1 MRIAFIIVRMNYYR
15 LMAPAIDAALSRGW
29 HVECWH
35 DIGTPMPMRPLDF
48 PSIETVPYFSN
59 GAVTFREYQG
69 IAELP
74 SLMGKKLVDVVVNLI
89 MPVNVRQENWPDKC
103 DRSFY
108 VCLEPTSTMDIFINM
123 VHPEEVRQV
132 DMFALTTPYR
142 LEQCIQVMKM
152 IKRIPFTNQIEE
164 EIRQKSVI
172 VGWPQIDQLSLIDP
186 KEVRHRWG
194 IPEKQPVVVY
204 LNWPDASMHG
214 LRQALFSATSLK
226 QKLAAL
232 ARFPKE
238 WLTALSL
245 LCEPNLGHI
254 GKAVRTFCDR
264 NGAYLLVKC
273 RHRDKVWP
281 LEERIADRVVYDESY
296 YPHTILEVMSIAD
309 LCMGYF
315 SYGVRES
322 VAAHTPYLV
331 LDVAGLADI
340 YVSEKQESILR
351 MLSRPGGFFNYA
363 GATHMMDA
371 AQITHNLHD
380 MSIAD
385 FHVNPHAQTEY
396 FDKYLGVRG
405 TPNADLFMNAVQGL
419 IEKERGTKF

>member
-1 MRIAFIIVRMNYYR
+1 MRIAFIIVRMNWYR
-15 LMAPAIDAALSRGW
+15 TMAAAIDAALSRGW

-48 PSIETVPYFSN
+48 PLIETTPYFSN

-69 IAELP
+69 ITELS
-74 SLMGKKLVDVVVNLI
+74 SLMGKKLVDVVVNSI
-89 MPVNVRQENWPDKC
+89 APVNICQENWPDKC
-103 DRSFY
+103 NRSIY
-108 VCLEPTSTMDIFINM
+108 VCLEPSPMDIFRNM
-123 VHPEEVRQV
+123 VNPEGLRQV
-132 DMFALTTPYR
+132 DMFALTTPYW
-142 LEQCIQVMKM
+142 LEQGIQVMKM

-186 KEVRHRWG
+186 IEVRHRWG
-194 IPEKQPVVVY
+194 IPEKQPVIVY
-204 LNWPDASMHG
+204 LNWVDASMHG

-226 QKLAAL
+226 KKATALGRFPNDWRKAL
-232 ARFPKE
+232 A
-238 WLTALSL
+238 L
-245 LCEPNLGHI
+245 LCEPNLGYI
-254 GKAVRTFCDR
+254 TKAVRAFC
-264 NGAYLLVKC
+264 NNNNAYLLVKC
-273 RHRDKVWP
+273 RHRDKAWP

-315 SYGVRES
+315 SYAVRES
-322 VAAHTPYLV
+322 VATYTPYLV

-340 YVSEKQESILR
+340 YVSEKQESIRR
-351 MLSRPGGFFNYA
+351 MLSRPGGFLNYA
-363 GATHMMDA
+363 DVTHMMDA
-371 AQITHNLHD
+371 TQITHNLHD

-385 FHVNPHAQTEY
+385 FHVNSHAQTEY

-419 IEKERGTKF
+419 IEKEREAKF